1 MTGEEKNLEWYH
13 ILLIAYAVIINI
25 IAAVITVKD
34 KNAAKHKKWRV
45 PEKTLLTVAALSGCI
60 VMYVTMHII
69 HHKTKH
75 KLFIIGIPVI
85 FVCELLAGIGL
96 YGLLK

>member
-1 MTGEEKNLEWYH
+1 MEWYH
-13 ILLIAYAVIINI
+13 ILLIVYAIIMN
-25 IAAVITVKD
+25 IAAAAITIKD
-34 KNAAKHKKWRV
+34 KNAAKRKKWRV
-45 PEKTLLTVAALSGCI
+45 PEKTLMTVAALSGCI
-60 VMYVTMHII
+60 TMYVTMNII

-75 KLFIIGIPVI
+75 KLFMIGIPVI